1 MNGLQLKRLEAY
13 GFKSFADKIEIE
25 FNNGVTA
32 IVGPNGSGKSN
43 ITDAIRWVLGEQNIR
58 ALRGMKAEDII
69 FTGST
74 ERRALG
80 VAEVSLT
87 LLNEGD
93 MAVDFQEVV
102 ITRRLFRSGE
112 REFFINKAPCRLKD
126 IYALIA
132 DTGLGHDGLSVISQN
147 KMDEIL
153 NSRPE
158 ERRLFF
164 EETAGITKYR
174 DRKRESLR
182 KLQDT
187 ETNLTRVSDLQQEI
201 GSRLG
206 PLGEEAERTRQ
217 YNAWQETYRQ
227 VKVTELFRQQERFRK
242 EEQAGQEEIRQRQ
255 EEEAAAAARLASQ
268 EAAGEA
274 LAAEIL
280 NLEQALEVCA
290 REREAIK
297 SRQEKAESEI
307 RVLEAY
313 RQQHDENQRRLNEQL
328 DSLRQQEE
336 SARKEREEFAKAQ
349 ADCLKE
355 KEAADRKLQEER
367 EKARAL
373 AEQVRAQKERTQAL
387 RQSLSEAQRDV
398 LTKKSALDL
407 LDQGIANDTANR
419 EEEAAQAAALEK
431 ELKKNRARL
440 TELVEQTA
448 AQEKEHAALAAAQR
462 EAEVR
467 QQKLRGAMRN
477 QQQTLR
483 TGQQFIDQ
491 AEAKLAALQRMQKD
505 YEGFGKAAK
514 AVLLSREGWRK
525 GVAGAV
531 AELLTIPA
539 KYLTAAEVAL
549 GAGQQNIV
557 TEDAETARQAI
568 AYLKRTRAGRVTFL
582 PLDTLT
588 PRPAPEE
595 KVRRQAGVIGYMNE
609 VVTAAEKFRKVVDF
623 LLGRTLLVD
632 TMVHALKVAKQQ
644 GYRLRIVTLEGEL
657 LNPGGSIAG
666 GSLQGRESGFLN
678 RSGEIEALRQ
688 SLAKRQAE
696 QEKEQQAYDAA
707 VKEVEES
714 ETRAREAKE
723 KLDDLRVAEA
733 ETGANRNL
741 LADKTEADGLKL
753 DAMKALAARREESF
767 AQMQGQRVQLV
778 REMKATETRQAQLEQ
793 ESRNAE
799 ESLSD
804 LEDDADSQGRLINK
818 RELEAADL
826 GNRAT
831 TNQTMV
837 LTKDRELERLAQEI
851 ASNRQEAEALES
863 GLADGAEK
871 IAAFRREA
879 AALAQEYAAKNREHQ
894 AIYTGRMEKTTAREE
909 NESAV
914 RQARQAI
921 AKVQEQLHQLELAQ
935 SKRRFQTEQCEATLK
950 DEYQLSPA
958 EAAAL
963 ALDIS
968 DRQLREE
975 RRSLEERIAAL
986 GAVNPGAIDEY
997 EKLRDRYEF
1006 IERQI
1011 KDLETAR
1018 ADLGRIIREMDATMT
1033 RQFKE
1038 AFAQIQ
1044 KHFHEIFT
1052 ALFGGGKAELFLTD
1066 EKNVLEAG
1074 VEIVVQVPDKK
1085 QQSLSALSGGERAL
1099 TVIALLFAFLK
1110 VRPAPFSVLDEID
1123 APLDETNIARFGRF
1137 LQEFS
1142 QETQFVIVTHRK
1154 GTMEAA
1160 DTLYGVTLEDA
1171 GVSKILSVKLE
1182 ELSA

>member
-1 MNGLQLKRLEAY
+1 MQLKRLEAY

-43 ITDAIRWVLGEQNIR
+43 ITDAIRWVLGEQNVR

-112 REFFINKAPCRLKD
+112 RAFFINKAPCRLKD

-132 DTGLGHDGLSVISQN
+132 DTGLGHDGLSVIGQN
-147 KMDEIL
+147 KIDEIL

-182 KLQDT
+182 KLEDT
-187 ETNLTRVSDLQQEI
+187 EKNLTRVADLQQEVE
-201 GSRLG
+201 SRLG
-206 PLGEEAERTRQ
+206 PLEEEAARTRQ
-217 YNAWQETYRQ
+217 YNAWQEEYRQ
-227 VKVTELFRQQERFRK
+227 VKVTELFRQQERFRQ
-242 EEQAGQEEIRQRQ
+242 EEAEGQETIRQRQ
-255 EEEAAAAARLASQ
+255 EEEAEARAQLGAREAEGETLAT
-268 EAAGEA
+268 A
-274 LAAEIL
+274 IVK
-280 NLEQALEVCA
+280 LEQDLQACA
-290 REREAIK
+290 GEREAIR
-297 SRQEKAESEI
+297 SRKEKAENEI
-307 RVLEAY
+307 RVLEVH
-313 RQQHDENQRRLNEQL
+313 RQQHDENQRRLKEQL
-328 DSLRQQEE
+328 DSLRQQQAAAE
-336 SARKEREEFAKAQ
+336 KERTEYAKA
-349 ADCLKE
+349 
-355 KEAADRKLQEER
+355 EAACLEEKAAADQKLQEEK
-367 EKARAL
+367 EKARGL
-373 AEQVRAQKERTQAL
+373 AEQVRAQKENTQAL
-387 RQSLSEAQRDV
+387 RQSFSEAQRAAV
-398 LTKKSALDL
+398 TKKGELDL
-407 LDQGIANDTANR
+407 LDQGMANDSTNR
-419 EEEAAQAAALEK
+419 EEEAARIQTLEK
-431 ELKKNRARL
+431 ELTQNQKKLA
-440 TELVEQTA
+440 ELEAQAQAQAQT
-448 AQEKEHAALAAAQR
+448 HAALETARQDAETRQR
-462 EAEVR
+462 
-467 QQKLRGAMRN
+467 KLRDSMRAR
-477 QQQTLR
+477 QQTLR
-483 TGQQFIDQ
+483 MGQQFIDQ
-491 AEAKLAALQRMQKD
+491 AGAKLATLERMQKD

-514 AVLLSREGWRK
+514 MVLTAREGWRK

-531 AELLTIPA
+531 AELLEIPA

-549 GAGQQNIV
+549 GAAQQNIV

-568 AYLKRTRAGRVTFL
+568 AYLKRARAGRVTFL

-588 PRPAPEE
+588 PRSAPEE
-595 KVRRQAGVIGYMNE
+595 KVRRQAGVIGYMSE
-609 VVTAAEKFRKVVDF
+609 VVTAAEKFRKVVEF

-632 TMVHALKVAKQQ
+632 TMDHALQVAKQQ

-657 LNPGGSIAG
+657 LSPGGSITG
-666 GSLQGRESGFLN
+666 GSLQSRESGFLN
-678 RSGEIEALRQ
+678 RGGEIETLRQ
-688 SLAKRQAE
+688 SLTKRQTE
-696 QEKEQQAYDAA
+696 QEKEQAAYDAA
-707 VKEVEES
+707 VKEAAAS
-714 ETRAREAKE
+714 EQQAAEAKE
-723 KLDDLRVAEA
+723 KLDDLRVTEA
-733 ETGANRNL
+733 ETGTNRKL
-741 LADKTEADGLKL
+741 LADRVAADDVQL

-767 AQMQGQRVQLV
+767 ARAQGKRVQVV
-778 REMKATETRQAQLEQ
+778 RELREAENRQTQLAREVR
-793 ESRNAE
+793 EAE
-799 ESLSD
+799 ENLAD
-804 LEDDADSQGRLINK
+804 LEDDADSQGKLINQ
-818 RELEAADL
+818 RELAAAEL

-831 TNQTMV
+831 TSRTMV
-837 LTKDRELERLAQEI
+837 LTKDRELSRLTEEI
-851 ASNRQEAEALES
+851 TKNRQEAEQLES
-863 GLADGAEK
+863 GLAEGAER
-871 IAAFRREA
+871 IGAFRQEA
-879 AALAQEYAAKNREHQ
+879 AALEAEYAAKDKEHQ
-894 AIYTGRMEKTTAREE
+894 AIYAARMEKVAAREE
-909 NESAV
+909 NEGAV
-914 RQARQAI
+914 RLARQAV
-921 AKVQEQLHQLELAQ
+921 ARVQEQLHQLELAQ
-935 SKRRFQTEQCEATLK
+935 SKRRFQTEQCEAMLK

-963 ALDIS
+963 ALDIPE
-968 DRQLREE
+968 RRLKEE

-997 EKLRDRYEF
+997 EKLSQRYEF
-1006 IERQI
+1006 MQNQM
-1011 KDLETAR
+1011 KDLEKAR
-1018 ADLGRIIREMDATMT
+1018 ADLDRIIREMDATMT

-1066 EKNVLEAG
+1066 EKNVLESG

-1085 QQSLSALSGGERAL
+1085 QQNLSALSGGERAL

-1123 APLDETNIARFGRF
+1123 APLDEANIARFGRF

-1154 GTMEAA
+1154 GTMAAA
-1160 DTLYGVTLEDA
+1160 DTMYGVTLEDA

-1182 ELSA
+1182 DISA